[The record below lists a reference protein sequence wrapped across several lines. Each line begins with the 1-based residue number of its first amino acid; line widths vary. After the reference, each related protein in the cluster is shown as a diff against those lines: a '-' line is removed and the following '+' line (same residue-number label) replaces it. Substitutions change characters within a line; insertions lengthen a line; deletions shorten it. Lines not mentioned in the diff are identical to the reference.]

1 MRHNFLLL
9 ILLTNFIVYS
19 QCKIEIIQKDN
30 YYYEGCL
37 NYEGEP
43 NGNGIQKVTFDD
55 QTQLFEGKFLNGNF
69 QEGKHTVNF
78 NDGNIKYANY
88 LDYPNRLLSDEV
100 YRWPDGSQRKT
111 FYELGNKIKEVK
123 TFGAGDQS
131 GLIIETFFKNGEII
145 EKTNIE
151 NNREPSDIVG
161 NSNFIDID
169 LIENNNQFR
178 IPIEFLTKNASYIT
192 VPIQFDTGA
201 TNFLIGHKLYQELVK
216 ECEIIDLN
224 VKGKISGV
232 GSQILTKYIKI
243 KEIKIGNYKIKN
255 VVAIVPIE
263 TDQNGNHI
271 NDILIGIGFLKKFK
285 DVEWSLNSNKMRFY
299 K

>member
-151 NNREPSDIVG
+151 NNR
-161 NSNFIDID
+161 
-169 LIENNNQFR
+169 
-178 IPIEFLTKNASYIT
+178 
-192 VPIQFDTGA
+192 
-201 TNFLIGHKLYQELVK
+201 
-216 ECEIIDLN
+216 
-224 VKGKISGV
+224 
-232 GSQILTKYIKI
+232 
-243 KEIKIGNYKIKN
+243 
-255 VVAIVPIE
+255 
-263 TDQNGNHI
+263 
-271 NDILIGIGFLKKFK
+271 
-285 DVEWSLNSNKMRFY
+285 
-299 K
+299 